1 MSEFIPGIKTWYG
14 YKKIDYLS
22 LGNKPTFDLV
32 ASYRKAGSYEWTCP
46 KDGEY
51 IALIVGGGGG
61 GYVGKTYYSWE
72 LEDNEYMIFLGGRH
86 GDFNIC
92 RGDFSAQSK
101 IPLVVGAGGEAGT
114 YVERNG
120 EGTHNGGG
128 FSGGTSSFNGITADG
143 GMYGTAASFYT
154 SNKRI
159 PARISDKLR
168 GWFGLDIFLDEEGKP
183 VTMLCD
189 GGDAIEPIYPYSG
202 NIGDTNMPSLN
213 KYKLSPSI
221 YHTDRLNPTVTA
233 ITPTDCGAGGGALRA
248 YSAYVVDWTLNGAPG
263 ADGGVFIYKVR

>member
-1 MSEFIPGIKTWYG
+1 MSELIKGFKTKEG
-14 YKKIDYLS
+14 VKKIDYLS
-22 LGNKPTFDLV
+22 LANKPTFDLV

-61 GYVGKTYYSWE
+61 GYVGESYHGGE
-72 LEDNEYMIFLGGRH
+72 LEYYEYLVYEGGKH

-128 FSGGTSSFNGITADG
+128 FAGGTSSFNGITAEG
-143 GMYGTAASFYT
+143 GISGNWSKV
-154 SNKRI
+154 SNSERRI
-159 PARISDKLR
+159 PARVSDKLS
-168 GWFGLDIFLDEEGKP
+168 GWFGLAIFLDEEGKP

-189 GGDAIEPIYPYSG
+189 GGDAIEPKYPYSG

-221 YHTDRLNPTVTA
+221 YHTDHQNPTVTA

-248 YSAYVVDWTLNGAPG
+248 YSNYVVDWTLNGAPG